1 MFLKKVNNFFIEITG
16 STIKTDVFEPL
27 YQRSLPKTKRSES
40 PQFDGNTYRK
50 PRFSSLKVHSE
61 SGSENSDTSKPVKT
75 YFYGEEYKTHPD
87 DDDDHKRDSFHVGVD
102 RKNSF
107 ASTKSNTPEDNKK
120 VTNVLSWF
128 VNVKGATDKKD
139 LNKKHEPK
147 GEKIEYP
154 NDDYRRGV
162 SPPRRGA
169 NVRRSETFKIEKDDF
184 ANLPVYSPSPTPPP
198 VPAIKSERRVT
209 VTRNKMEPIRV
220 EIRNPIT
227 DRNGKIVPVG
237 VTAPYNQTSR
247 YNDYDQNS
255 DYSDDKSQRVHI
267 NDSFY
272 DYQDYYDKEPHK
284 FTRDVDDKTYR
295 KKPVFE
301 KPDSREIFYSN
312 RHDHYEPRNEPIRES
327 RYEPRYEPRNE
338 PRHEPKNYNQS
349 IERKSVVTI
358 RNDRDDDRNYQIQR
372 RSKSEVNR
380 PYHEENHYNRHREI
394 FESKPKAVVRT
405 SRQEDFERSRRQN
418 RSRSMN
424 RNQPE
429 MNVRT
434 RQKEYSKWVDSLNKR
449 NEPVNPRA
457 WAFNIKPFK

>member
-1 MFLKKVNNFFIEITG
+1 M
-16 STIKTDVFEPL
+16 
-27 YQRSLPKTKRSES
+27 
-40 PQFDGNTYRK
+40 
-50 PRFSSLKVHSE
+50 HSE
-61 SGSENSDTSKPVKT
+61 SGSENSDTTKPVKT
-75 YFYGEEYKTHPD
+75 YFYGEEQKNHPD
-87 DDDDHKRDSFHVGVD
+87 DVDDHKRDSFNVGVD

-128 VNVKGATDKKD
+128 VNVKGATDKKE

-147 GEKIEYP
+147 GEKIVYP

-198 VPAIKSERRVT
+198 PPVNKSERRVT
-209 VTRNKMEPIRV
+209 VTTRNKMEPIRV
-220 EIRNPIT
+220 EIRNPVT
-227 DRNGKIVPVG
+227 DRNGKVVPVG
-237 VTAPYNQTSR
+237 ITAPYNQTYR
-247 YNDYDQNS
+247 YNDDYDQNS
-255 DYSDDKSQRVHI
+255 DYSDDKSQKVHI

-301 KPDSREIFYSN
+301 KPDSREIFYMS

-327 RYEPRYEPRNE
+327 RYEPRHEPRYEPRHE
-338 PRHEPKNYNQS
+338 PRQEPRYEPKNYNQNQS
-349 IERKSVVTI
+349 YDRRSSNIV
-358 RNDRDDDRNYQIQR
+358 RNDRNDDRSYEIQR

-380 PYHEENHYNRHREI
+380 PYHAENHYNRHREI
-394 FESKPKAVVRT
+394 FESQPKAGIRT
-405 SRQEDFERSRRQN
+405 SRQEDFERSQMENVRRQN

-449 NEPVNPRA
+449 GEPVNPGA